1 MSLLVKVNQSDN
13 VAIAVQPLTAGTE
26 IEGLH
31 INQDIPQAHK
41 VALADIPKGSPVIR
55 YGVILG
61 YAMNPI
67 RRGDWINEFM
77 LELPTPPSVDDMEYG
92 KNIVTELPDPP
103 VTTFEG
109 YVNSDGGY
117 AGTRNIL
124 GISTTVQCVTGVLN
138 VAVKRMKEELLPKYP
153 NVDDIVPINHAYGC
167 GVAINAPEASDIIR
181 ALERELKKAGAKIHL
196 HTAVQ
201 EIVKKPVTDS
211 VNTLE
216 SEAALTES
224 GYDAGKSRKGK
235 KLSDIPQEKITGVI
249 LTDGTFMEGDAVI
262 VATGGFS
269 YQSTGSTGDGY
280 RFARELGLKVT
291 DIAPSLVPLKTKED
305 YVPKLQGLSLKNT
318 GLTIKNGK
326 KVLYEDFG
334 EMMFTHFGV
343 TGPMILSA
351 SAHIGAKLAKA
362 PNGELSAYLDLKPAL
377 TREQLD
383 ARILREFEA
392 GPNKQF
398 KNVIGVLFPSSL
410 TPVMLELGGIPAE
423 KKIHDI
429 SREERQHFIDLI
441 KAFPFTITGMGEFK
455 EAIITRGGV
464 SVKEINPGTMEVKK
478 ISGLYF
484 AGEVLDLDAVT
495 GGYNLQIAWST
506 AYLAAQA
513 IRYCSLRSQ

>member
-1 MSLLVKVNQSDN
+1 MSKVLIIGGGAAGMMAGVFAARNHHEVHILEKNEKLGKKVFITGKGRCNVANACDTEELFPAVMSNPKFLYSGFYSFGPQDVMNFFEEAGVPLKVERGNRVFPQSD
-13 VAIAVQPLTAGTE
+13 
-26 IEGLH
+26 H
-31 INQDIPQAHK
+31 
-41 VALADIPKGSPVIR
+41 S
-55 YGVILG
+55 
-61 YAMNPI
+61 
-67 RRGDWINEFM
+67 
-77 LELPTPPSVDDMEYG
+77 
-92 KNIVTELPDPP
+92 
-103 VTTFEG
+103 
-109 YVNSDGGY
+109 
-117 AGTRNIL
+117 
-124 GISTTVQCVTGVLN
+124 
-138 VAVKRMKEELLPKYP
+138 
-153 NVDDIVPINHAYGC
+153 
-167 GVAINAPEASDIIR
+167 SDIIR
-181 ALERELKKAGAKIHL
+181 ALERELKKAGAKVHL
-196 HTAVQ
+196 HTTVK
-201 EIVKKPVTDS
+201 EIVKKP
-211 VNTLE
+211 
-216 SEAALTES
+216 EA
-224 GYDAGKSRKGK
+224 
-235 KLSDIPQEKITGVI
+235 EKVTGVI
-249 LTDGTFMEGDAVI
+249 LEDGTFMEGDAVI

-291 DIAPSLVPLKTKED
+291 DISPSLVPLKTKED
-305 YVPKLQGLSLKNT
+305 YIPKLQGLSLKNT

-362 PNGELSAYLDLKPAL
+362 ENGELCAYLDLKPAL
-377 TREQLD
+377 TKEQLD

-392 GPNKQF
+392 GQNKQF

-429 SREERQHFIDLI
+429 SREERQHFVDLV

-455 EAIITRGGV
+455 EAIITKGGV
-464 SVKEINPGTMEVKK
+464 SVKEINPGTMESKK
-478 ISGLYF
+478 VSGLYF

-513 IRYCSLRSQ
+513 IQ

>member
-1 MSLLVKVNQSDN
+1 MSKVLIIGGGAAGMMTGVFAARNHHEVHILEKNEKLGKKVFITGKGRCNVANACDTEELFPAVMSNPKFLYSGFYSFGPQDVMNFFEEAGVPLKVERGNRVFPQSD
-13 VAIAVQPLTAGTE
+13 
-26 IEGLH
+26 H
-31 INQDIPQAHK
+31 
-41 VALADIPKGSPVIR
+41 S
-55 YGVILG
+55 
-61 YAMNPI
+61 
-67 RRGDWINEFM
+67 
-77 LELPTPPSVDDMEYG
+77 
-92 KNIVTELPDPP
+92 
-103 VTTFEG
+103 
-109 YVNSDGGY
+109 
-117 AGTRNIL
+117 
-124 GISTTVQCVTGVLN
+124 
-138 VAVKRMKEELLPKYP
+138 
-153 NVDDIVPINHAYGC
+153 
-167 GVAINAPEASDIIR
+167 SDIIR
-181 ALERELKKAGAKIHL
+181 ALERELKKAGAKVHL
-196 HTAVQ
+196 HTTVK
-201 EIVKKPVTDS
+201 EIVKKP
-211 VNTLE
+211 
-216 SEAALTES
+216 EA
-224 GYDAGKSRKGK
+224 
-235 KLSDIPQEKITGVI
+235 EKVTGVI
-249 LTDGTFMEGDAVI
+249 LEDGTFMEGDAVI

-291 DIAPSLVPLKTKED
+291 DISPSLVPLKTKED
-305 YVPKLQGLSLKNT
+305 YIPKLQGLSLKNT

-362 PNGELSAYLDLKPAL
+362 ENGELCAYLDLKPAL
-377 TREQLD
+377 TKEQLD

-392 GPNKQF
+392 GQNKQF

-429 SREERQHFIDLI
+429 SKEERQHFVDLV

-455 EAIITRGGV
+455 EAIITKGGV
-464 SVKEINPGTMEVKK
+464 SVKEINPGTMESKK

-513 IRYCSLRSQ
+513 IQ

>member
-1 MSLLVKVNQSDN
+1 MDKRKKHRKEHSMSKVLIIGGGAAGMMAGVFAARNHHEVHILEKNEKLGKKVFITGKGRCNVANACDTEELFPAVMSNPKFLYSGFYSFGPQDVMNFFEEAGVPLKVERGNRVFPQSD
-13 VAIAVQPLTAGTE
+13 
-26 IEGLH
+26 H
-31 INQDIPQAHK
+31 
-41 VALADIPKGSPVIR
+41 S
-55 YGVILG
+55 
-61 YAMNPI
+61 
-67 RRGDWINEFM
+67 
-77 LELPTPPSVDDMEYG
+77 
-92 KNIVTELPDPP
+92 
-103 VTTFEG
+103 
-109 YVNSDGGY
+109 
-117 AGTRNIL
+117 
-124 GISTTVQCVTGVLN
+124 
-138 VAVKRMKEELLPKYP
+138 
-153 NVDDIVPINHAYGC
+153 
-167 GVAINAPEASDIIR
+167 SDIIR
-181 ALERELKKAGAKIHL
+181 ALERELKKAGAKVHL
-196 HTAVQ
+196 HTTVK
-201 EIVKKPVTDS
+201 EIVKKP
-211 VNTLE
+211 
-216 SEAALTES
+216 EA
-224 GYDAGKSRKGK
+224 
-235 KLSDIPQEKITGVI
+235 EKVTGVI
-249 LTDGTFMEGDAVI
+249 LEDGTFMEGDAVI

-291 DIAPSLVPLKTKED
+291 DISPSLVPLKTKED
-305 YVPKLQGLSLKNT
+305 YIPKLQGLSLKNT

-362 PNGELSAYLDLKPAL
+362 ENGELCAYLDLKPAL
-377 TREQLD
+377 TKEQLD
-383 ARILREFEA
+383 ARILREFET
-392 GPNKQF
+392 GQNKQF

-429 SREERQHFIDLI
+429 SREERQHFVDLV

-455 EAIITRGGV
+455 EAIITKGGV
-464 SVKEINPGTMEVKK
+464 SVKEINPGTMESKK

-513 IRYCSLRSQ
+513 IQ

>member
-1 MSLLVKVNQSDN
+1 MSKVLIIGGGAAGMMAGVFAARNHHEVHILEKNEKLGKKVFITGKGRCNVANACDTEELFPAVMSNPKFLYSGFYSFGPQDVMNFFKEAGVPLKVERGNRVFPQSD
-13 VAIAVQPLTAGTE
+13 
-26 IEGLH
+26 H
-31 INQDIPQAHK
+31 
-41 VALADIPKGSPVIR
+41 S
-55 YGVILG
+55 
-61 YAMNPI
+61 
-67 RRGDWINEFM
+67 
-77 LELPTPPSVDDMEYG
+77 
-92 KNIVTELPDPP
+92 
-103 VTTFEG
+103 
-109 YVNSDGGY
+109 
-117 AGTRNIL
+117 
-124 GISTTVQCVTGVLN
+124 
-138 VAVKRMKEELLPKYP
+138 
-153 NVDDIVPINHAYGC
+153 
-167 GVAINAPEASDIIR
+167 SDIIR
-181 ALERELKKAGAKIHL
+181 ALERELKKAGAKVHL
-196 HTAVQ
+196 HTAVK
-201 EIVKKPVTDS
+201 EVVKEQITDPE
-211 VNTLE
+211 TG
-216 SEAALTES
+216 TE
-224 GYDAGKSRKGK
+224 K
-235 KLSDIPQEKITGVI
+235 EKITGVI

-280 RFARELGLKVT
+280 RFAKELGLKVT
-291 DIAPSLVPLKTKED
+291 DISP
-305 YVPKLQGLSLKNT
+305 GLI
-318 GLTIKNGK
+318 IKNGK

-392 GPNKQF
+392 GQNKQF
-398 KNVIGVLFPSSL
+398 KNVIGVLFPSSM
-410 TPVMLELGGIPAE
+410 TPVMLELGGIPAD

-455 EAIITRGGV
+455 EAIITKGGV
-464 SVKEINPGTMEVKK
+464 SVKEINPGTMESKK

-513 IRYCSLRSQ
+513 IQ

>member
-1 MSLLVKVNQSDN
+1 MTCELRR
-13 VAIAVQPLTAGTE
+13 
-26 IEGLH
+26 
-31 INQDIPQAHK
+31 NQDLMQG
-41 VALADIPKGSPVIR
+41 KG
-55 YGVILG
+55 
-61 YAMNPI
+61 
-67 RRGDWINEFM
+67 
-77 LELPTPPSVDDMEYG
+77 
-92 KNIVTELPDPP
+92 
-103 VTTFEG
+103 
-109 YVNSDGGY
+109 
-117 AGTRNIL
+117 
-124 GISTTVQCVTGVLN
+124 
-138 VAVKRMKEELLPKYP
+138 
-153 NVDDIVPINHAYGC
+153 
-167 GVAINAPEASDIIR
+167 
-181 ALERELKKAGAKIHL
+181 
-196 HTAVQ
+196 
-201 EIVKKPVTDS
+201 
-211 VNTLE
+211 
-216 SEAALTES
+216 
-224 GYDAGKSRKGK
+224 RKGK
-235 KLSDIPQEKITGVI
+235 KSPDIPQEKITGVI

-441 KAFPFTITGMGEFK
+441 KASPSQSQEWVSSKKPSSPEAASLSKRSTPEQWNQRKSQVFT
-455 EAIITRGGV
+455 
-464 SVKEINPGTMEVKK
+464 S
-478 ISGLYF
+478 
-484 AGEVLDLDAVT
+484 
-495 GGYNLQIAWST
+495 
-506 AYLAAQA
+506 QA
-513 IRYCSLRSQ
+513 RYWIWMQ

>member
-1 MSLLVKVNQSDN
+1 MSKVLIIGGGAAGMMAGVFAARNHHEVHILEKNEKLGKKVFITGKGRCNVANACDTEELFPAVMSNPKFLYSGFYSFGPQDVMNFFEEAGVPLKVERGNRVFPQSD
-13 VAIAVQPLTAGTE
+13 
-26 IEGLH
+26 H
-31 INQDIPQAHK
+31 
-41 VALADIPKGSPVIR
+41 S
-55 YGVILG
+55 
-61 YAMNPI
+61 
-67 RRGDWINEFM
+67 
-77 LELPTPPSVDDMEYG
+77 
-92 KNIVTELPDPP
+92 
-103 VTTFEG
+103 
-109 YVNSDGGY
+109 
-117 AGTRNIL
+117 
-124 GISTTVQCVTGVLN
+124 
-138 VAVKRMKEELLPKYP
+138 
-153 NVDDIVPINHAYGC
+153 
-167 GVAINAPEASDIIR
+167 SDIIR
-181 ALERELKKAGAKIHL
+181 ALECELKKARAKVHL
-196 HTAVQ
+196 HTTVK
-201 EIVKKPVTDS
+201 EIVKKP
-211 VNTLE
+211 
-216 SEAALTES
+216 EA
-224 GYDAGKSRKGK
+224 
-235 KLSDIPQEKITGVI
+235 EKVAGVI
-249 LTDGTFMEGDAVI
+249 LEDGTFMEGDAVI

-291 DIAPSLVPLKTKED
+291 DISPSLVPLKTKED
-305 YVPKLQGLSLKNT
+305 YIPKLQGLSLKNT

-362 PNGELSAYLDLKPAL
+362 ENGELCAYLDLKPAL
-377 TREQLD
+377 TKEQLD
-383 ARILREFEA
+383 ARILREFEE
-392 GPNKQF
+392 GQNKQF

-429 SREERQHFIDLI
+429 SREERQHFVDLV

-455 EAIITRGGV
+455 EAIITKGGV
-464 SVKEINPGTMEVKK
+464 SVKEINPGTMESKK

-513 IRYCSLRSQ
+513 IQ

>member
-1 MSLLVKVNQSDN
+1 MSKVLIIGGGATGMMAGVFAARNHHEVHILEKNEKLGKKVFITGKGRCNVANACDTEELFPAVMSNPKFLYSGFYSFGPQDVMNFFEEAGVPLKVERGNRVFPQSD
-13 VAIAVQPLTAGTE
+13 
-26 IEGLH
+26 H
-31 INQDIPQAHK
+31 
-41 VALADIPKGSPVIR
+41 S
-55 YGVILG
+55 
-61 YAMNPI
+61 
-67 RRGDWINEFM
+67 
-77 LELPTPPSVDDMEYG
+77 
-92 KNIVTELPDPP
+92 
-103 VTTFEG
+103 
-109 YVNSDGGY
+109 
-117 AGTRNIL
+117 
-124 GISTTVQCVTGVLN
+124 
-138 VAVKRMKEELLPKYP
+138 
-153 NVDDIVPINHAYGC
+153 
-167 GVAINAPEASDIIR
+167 SDIIR
-181 ALERELKKAGAKIHL
+181 ALECELKKAGAKVHL
-196 HTAVQ
+196 HTAVK
-201 EIVKKPVTDS
+201 EVVKEQITDPE
-211 VNTLE
+211 TG
-216 SEAALTES
+216 TE
-224 GYDAGKSRKGK
+224 K
-235 KLSDIPQEKITGVI
+235 EKITGVI

-280 RFARELGLKVT
+280 RFAKELGLKVT
-291 DIAPSLVPLKTKED
+291 DISPSLVPLKTKED
-305 YVPKLQGLSLKNT
+305 YIPKLQGLSLKNT

-392 GPNKQF
+392 GQNKQF

-410 TPVMLELGGIPAE
+410 TPVMLELGGIPAD

-455 EAIITRGGV
+455 EAIITKGGV
-464 SVKEINPGTMEVKK
+464 SVKEINPGTMESKK

-513 IRYCSLRSQ
+513 IQ

>member
-1 MSLLVKVNQSDN
+1 MSKVLIIGGGAAGMMAGVFAARNHHEVHILEKNEKLGKKVFITGKGRCNVANACDTEELFPAVMSNPKFLYSGFYSFGPQDVMNFFEEAGVPLKVERGNRVFPQSD
-13 VAIAVQPLTAGTE
+13 
-26 IEGLH
+26 H
-31 INQDIPQAHK
+31 
-41 VALADIPKGSPVIR
+41 S
-55 YGVILG
+55 
-61 YAMNPI
+61 
-67 RRGDWINEFM
+67 
-77 LELPTPPSVDDMEYG
+77 
-92 KNIVTELPDPP
+92 
-103 VTTFEG
+103 
-109 YVNSDGGY
+109 
-117 AGTRNIL
+117 
-124 GISTTVQCVTGVLN
+124 
-138 VAVKRMKEELLPKYP
+138 
-153 NVDDIVPINHAYGC
+153 
-167 GVAINAPEASDIIR
+167 SDIIR
-181 ALERELKKAGAKIHL
+181 ALERELKKAGAKVHL
-196 HTAVQ
+196 HTTVK
-201 EIVKKPVTDS
+201 EIVKKP
-211 VNTLE
+211 
-216 SEAALTES
+216 EA
-224 GYDAGKSRKGK
+224 
-235 KLSDIPQEKITGVI
+235 EKVAGVI
-249 LTDGTFMEGDAVI
+249 LEDGTFMEGDAVI

-291 DIAPSLVPLKTKED
+291 DISPSLVPLKTKED
-305 YVPKLQGLSLKNT
+305 YIPKLQGLSLKNT

-362 PNGELSAYLDLKPAL
+362 ENGELCAYLDLKPAL
-377 TREQLD
+377 TKEQLD
-383 ARILREFEA
+383 ARILREFET
-392 GPNKQF
+392 GQNKQF

-429 SREERQHFIDLI
+429 SREERQHFADLV

-455 EAIITRGGV
+455 EAIITKGGV
-464 SVKEINPGTMEVKK
+464 SVKEINPGTMESKK

-513 IRYCSLRSQ
+513 IQ

>member
-1 MSLLVKVNQSDN
+1 MLQTDRKYRKEYSMSKVLIVGGGAAGMMAGVFAARNHHEVHILEKNEKLGKKVFITGKGRCNVANACDTEELFPAVMSNPKFLYSGFYSFGPQDVMNFFEEAGVPLKIERGNRVFPQSD
-13 VAIAVQPLTAGTE
+13 
-26 IEGLH
+26 H
-31 INQDIPQAHK
+31 
-41 VALADIPKGSPVIR
+41 S
-55 YGVILG
+55 
-61 YAMNPI
+61 
-67 RRGDWINEFM
+67 
-77 LELPTPPSVDDMEYG
+77 
-92 KNIVTELPDPP
+92 
-103 VTTFEG
+103 
-109 YVNSDGGY
+109 
-117 AGTRNIL
+117 
-124 GISTTVQCVTGVLN
+124 
-138 VAVKRMKEELLPKYP
+138 
-153 NVDDIVPINHAYGC
+153 
-167 GVAINAPEASDIIR
+167 SDIIR
-181 ALERELKKAGAKIHL
+181 ALERELKKAGAVIHL
-196 HTAVQ
+196 HTSVK
-201 EIVKKPVTDS
+201 EIVK
-211 VNTLE
+211 E
-216 SEAALTES
+216 SEADSVSENKSQNES
-224 GYDAGKSRKGK
+224 QNEAQNEAADQESAKVKNKARKAENTPK
-235 KLSDIPQEKITGVI
+235 ERITGVI
-249 LTDGTFMEGDAVI
+249 LEDGTFMKGDAVI

-280 RFARELGLKVT
+280 RFAKELGLKVT
-291 DIAPSLVPLKTKED
+291 DISPSLVPLKTKED
-305 YVPKLQGLSLKNT
+305 YIPKLQGLSLKNT

-377 TREQLD
+377 TKEQLD

-392 GPNKQF
+392 GQNKQF

-455 EAIITRGGV
+455 EAIITKGGV
-464 SVKEINPGTMEVKK
+464 SVKEINPGTMESKK

-513 IRYCSLRSQ
+513 IQ

>member
-1 MSLLVKVNQSDN
+1 MSKVLIIGGGAAGMMAGVFAARNHHEVHILEKNEKLGKKVFITGKGRCNVANACDTEELFPAVMSNPKFLYSGFYSFDPQDVMNFFEEAGVPLKIERGNRVFPQSD
-13 VAIAVQPLTAGTE
+13 
-26 IEGLH
+26 H
-31 INQDIPQAHK
+31 
-41 VALADIPKGSPVIR
+41 S
-55 YGVILG
+55 
-61 YAMNPI
+61 
-67 RRGDWINEFM
+67 
-77 LELPTPPSVDDMEYG
+77 
-92 KNIVTELPDPP
+92 
-103 VTTFEG
+103 
-109 YVNSDGGY
+109 
-117 AGTRNIL
+117 
-124 GISTTVQCVTGVLN
+124 
-138 VAVKRMKEELLPKYP
+138 
-153 NVDDIVPINHAYGC
+153 
-167 GVAINAPEASDIIR
+167 SDIIR
-181 ALERELKKAGAKIHL
+181 ALERELKKAGAVIHL
-196 HTAVQ
+196 HTAVK
-201 EIVKKPVTDS
+201 EIVKESETDS
-211 VNTLE
+211 ASENQSQNE
-216 SEAALTES
+216 FRNEAADQES
-224 GYDAGKSRKGK
+224 AKAKDKAGKADNTVK
-235 KLSDIPQEKITGVI
+235 EKITGVI
-249 LTDGTFMEGDAVI
+249 LEDGTFVKGDAVI

-291 DIAPSLVPLKTKED
+291 DISPSLVPLKTKED
-305 YVPKLQGLSLKNT
+305 YIPKLQGLSLKNT

-377 TREQLD
+377 TKEQLD

-392 GPNKQF
+392 GQNKQF

-455 EAIITRGGV
+455 EAIITKGGV
-464 SVKEINPGTMEVKK
+464 SVKEINPGTMESKK

-484 AGEVLDLDAVT
+484 TGEVLDLDAVT

-513 IRYCSLRSQ
+513 IQ